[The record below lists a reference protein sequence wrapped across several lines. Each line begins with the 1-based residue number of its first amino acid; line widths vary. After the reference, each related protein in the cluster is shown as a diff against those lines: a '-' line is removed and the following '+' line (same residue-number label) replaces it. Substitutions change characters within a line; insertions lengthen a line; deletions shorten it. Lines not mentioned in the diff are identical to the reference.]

1 MAGLFSKKSKKD
13 KEEKKNAA
21 AAQANNS
28 APMGHQKSSS
38 LNGPLRDN
46 SSTNNSVTNSNHLS
60 STTPTVAA
68 SQDGGNPEKSGQ
80 RMYHL
85 QQQQQHSPQLQQQ
98 QVNPHHVHSINGNGS
113 GNGNNSQLVS
123 ASSISTHNSI
133 TNLSSTSNSGP
144 WISSHVLST
153 NPFPRFSHTAS
164 YVHTG
169 SDIYVFGGNVK
180 GSGQK
185 DMHVIDSQTLH
196 CQYLPIGGSD
206 NPPATSGHTAVTL
219 GQYIMY
225 FGGKDLKNKSSD
237 SLYVLHTVRK
247 EWNKPSIQ
255 GLLPAPRHSHAACV
269 IGTTMYIFGG
279 QFNEYYF
286 NDVCSFDM
294 KSLNTANPKWNRL
307 EPASELPPARA
318 GHCAAAYDGK
328 FYIFGGADEQF
339 FYNDI
344 WCYDPQANKW
354 EAVPAFGVLPTSR
367 QGHAA
372 CVVDDTMYI
381 YGGMNHE
388 DQLLGDLSAFKF
400 NERRWLTY
408 PDTLESAPPRT
419 EHAMCNVGDKI
430 YILGGQLELNADDD
444 AGSIYILD
452 TTKIRFN
459 DPSAQRP
466 GYENSNDSTLRVED
480 HRPTPSPDSTRHF
493 NDFSLDSRRPT
504 QAQQFNDSSEQY
516 SNSNSATTT
525 PPSSQPPIRMSF
537 EGDNNPTS
545 RRRTTNKPAGYRE
558 SESDQSRAMHSI
570 DETRRPGVNNE
581 DQYERDSSRS
591 STQRQQQQQD
601 VGRRSLSESRNRG
614 SYTGRPSLEHSRAP
628 SQKNSSEQLN
638 ESKDVEI
645 RELRQREQWL
655 LAEVAIS
662 RKKIGASSSSRS
674 FAEDTNNLAAA
685 IALQDEMGA
694 YDADQDSEKYRIMQ
708 ALLNVKN
715 ELERSKASI
724 VQQAQSAS
732 NKLREAERVRTA
744 ALQEAA
750 YLKAKVSAL
759 QSGEVSALAS
769 TETARAVDL
778 EKRLTTTLAMMDKL
792 QSQLSQHESVLE
804 RERHAR
810 ELAQDREREASERA
824 EELQVT
830 HSRSLSEVASLH
842 DRASVAEAGLRE
854 CEAKNAANEAGL
866 SSYQQQSTALFSQIS
881 ALKTTVDH
889 QKKSLEKAKLAYSV
903 ANDRA
908 EHADRLWTQ
917 ARQEIDNTQLEFAN
931 VRADLDRAQR
941 ETEHWKTK
949 AQDTELLWQKAKNEN
964 EAMRTLLEED
974 MNAAASSPTYSPG
987 SNSRKHDSIMAI
999 TSASRVAE
1007 LEHELGTLRHLLRES
1022 QGAAAQANKNLNETM
1037 VRISELE
1044 KSAMTSRS
1052 EASTAQRQLNAAE
1065 DKISGLESQLV
1076 KKEETLEDMAKE
1088 QENNEVQLGL
1098 LRGVMRENGLL
1109 ADDLILEALSQGSD
1123 GKSVGESGEANT
1135 LSSLKVKVQEAEK
1148 RVVEVEEQLEEL
1160 NQIKKQQEDRI
1171 QQLEADYQTAVHYV
1185 QGSESTLQKLRD
1197 DAKTAESEKEA
1208 LHAHFKELEDAH
1220 AKCGQSLDHM
1230 KAEAASSNTQ
1240 LEEDISNLHSQ
1251 LHDALG
1257 RTMELEQKLE
1267 ELTHELQNSEASVEV
1282 TQVEFRTLKAKH
1294 HEHKKQGA
1302 IMAEN
1307 FTSRLESVE
1316 ASLEETVASLAET
1329 RNSLETAQYE
1339 LEQAHE
1345 LNKSTMKELDEALAL
1360 KTTLE
1365 QDLKKAQEA
1374 KVDSGSQESKE
1385 QSQAVSQRQQELE
1398 RAIEGAQRTIQSLQE
1413 TNEDLEA
1420 QLRASETKISILLDN
1435 YQGPD
1440 SVRNSMASLS
1450 GGSDDMI
1457 MLMESSQHLLP
1468 SQRSSAAFQ
1477 EQYQTQIQQQQPQKS
1492 QHLSTPM
1499 SHGSHLTD
1507 RSSADSLANEL
1518 ELLKTP
1524 WGQAQIH
1531 GGAYLPGANATA
1543 APGLSNSSPVSVG
1556 TPSMSNNTATSA
1568 QKLEEYE
1575 RMIEDMAK
1583 RRQYEE

>member
-1 MAGLFSKKSKKD
+1 MS
-13 KEEKKNAA
+13 
-21 AAQANNS
+21 
-28 APMGHQKSSS
+28 
-38 LNGPLRDN
+38 
-46 SSTNNSVTNSNHLS
+46 
-60 STTPTVAA
+60 
-68 SQDGGNPEKSGQ
+68 
-80 RMYHL
+80 
-85 QQQQQHSPQLQQQ
+85 
-98 QVNPHHVHSINGNGS
+98 
-113 GNGNNSQLVS
+113 
-123 ASSISTHNSI
+123 
-133 TNLSSTSNSGP
+133 
-144 WISSHVLST
+144 
-153 NPFPRFSHTAS
+153 
-164 YVHTG
+164 
-169 SDIYVFGGNVK
+169 
-180 GSGQK
+180 
-185 DMHVIDSQTLH
+185 
-196 CQYLPIGGSD
+196 
-206 NPPATSGHTAVTL
+206 
-219 GQYIMY
+219 
-225 FGGKDLKNKSSD
+225 
-237 SLYVLHTVRK
+237 
-247 EWNKPSIQ
+247 
-255 GLLPAPRHSHAACV
+255 
-269 IGTTMYIFGG
+269 
-279 QFNEYYF
+279 
-286 NDVCSFDM
+286 
-294 KSLNTANPKWNRL
+294 
-307 EPASELPPARA
+307 
-318 GHCAAAYDGK
+318 
-328 FYIFGGADEQF
+328 
-339 FYNDI
+339 
-344 WCYDPQANKW
+344 
-354 EAVPAFGVLPTSR
+354 
-367 QGHAA
+367 
-372 CVVDDTMYI
+372 
-381 YGGMNHE
+381 
-388 DQLLGDLSAFKF
+388 
-400 NERRWLTY
+400 
-408 PDTLESAPPRT
+408 
-419 EHAMCNVGDKI
+419 
-430 YILGGQLELNADDD
+430 YILA
-444 AGSIYILD
+444 
-452 TTKIRFN
+452 KIRFN

-466 GYENSNDSTLRVED
+466 GYENSNDSTLRLED
-480 HRPTPSPDSTRHF
+480 HRPTPSPDSTRHP
-493 NDFSLDSRRPT
+493 NDFSHDSRRPT
-504 QAQQFNDSSEQY
+504 QAQPLNDSSEQY
-516 SNSNSATTT
+516 SNSNIATTTTT
-525 PPSSQPPIRMSF
+525 PPSSQPPIRMSLD
-537 EGDNNPTS
+537 GDSNIS
-545 RRRTTNKPAGYRE
+545 RRRTTSKPTGYRE
-558 SESDQSRAMHSI
+558 PESDQTRAIHSI
-570 DETRRPGVNNE
+570 DETRRPGVSNE
-581 DQYERDSSRS
+581 DHYERDSSRS
-591 STQRQQQQQD
+591 STQRQQQQQQQQD
-601 VGRRSLSESRNRG
+601 ARRRSLSESRNRG
-614 SYTGRPSLEHSRAP
+614 SYNSGRPSLEHSRAP

-638 ESKDVEI
+638 ESKDAEI

-655 LAEVAIS
+655 LAEVAMA
-662 RKKIGASSSSRS
+662 RKKIGASTSSRG
-674 FAEDTNNLAAA
+674 FGEDTNNLAAA

-694 YDADQDSEKYRIMQ
+694 FDADQDSEKYRIMQ
-708 ALLNVKN
+708 ALLSVKN
-715 ELERSKASI
+715 ELERSKSSI

-778 EKRLTTTLAMMDKL
+778 EKRLTTTLAMVDKL

-810 ELAQDREREASERA
+810 ELAQDREREASERS
-824 EELQVT
+824 EELQVA

-974 MNAAASSPTYSPG
+974 MNAAASSPSYSPG
-987 SNSRKHDSIMAI
+987 GNSRKHDSIMAI

-1044 KSAMTSRS
+1044 KSAMTARS

-1123 GKSVGESGEANT
+1123 GKSVGVSGGTNT
-1135 LSSLKVKVQEAEK
+1135 VSSLKVKVQESEK

-1185 QGSESTLQKLRD
+1185 QGSETTLQKLRD
-1197 DAKTAESEKEA
+1197 DAKTAESEKEM
-1208 LHAHFKELEDAH
+1208 LHAHFKGLEEAH

-1240 LEEDISNLHSQ
+1240 MEEEVAGLHRQ

-1257 RTMELEQKLE
+1257 RTKELEQKLE
-1267 ELTHELQNSEASVEV
+1267 ELTHQLQNSEASSEV

-1302 IMAEN
+1302 ILVEN
-1307 FTSRLESVE
+1307 FTSRLERME

-1329 RNSLETAQYE
+1329 RDSLETAHYE

-1360 KTTLE
+1360 KKLLE

-1385 QSQAVSQRQQELE
+1385 QSQAVSQRQEELE
-1398 RAIEGAQRTIQSLQE
+1398 RVIEGAQRTIQSLQE
-1413 TNEDLEA
+1413 TNEELEA

-1440 SVRNSMASLS
+1440 SMRNSMASLS
-1450 GGSDDMI
+1450 GGSDDLI
-1457 MLMESSQHLLP
+1457 MRLTESSHHHQLP

-1477 EQYQTQIQQQQPQKS
+1477 EQYQTQIQQQQQPQKS

-1531 GGAYLPGANATA
+1531 GGAYLPGANATT
-1543 APGLSNSSPVSVG
+1543 APGLSNSSPVSVA
-1556 TPSMSNNTATSA
+1556 TPSLSNSSATSA

>member
-1 MAGLFSKKSKKD
+1 M
-13 KEEKKNAA
+13 
-21 AAQANNS
+21 
-28 APMGHQKSSS
+28 S
-38 LNGPLRDN
+38 LDGD
-46 SSTNNSVTNSNHLS
+46 SNSV
-60 STTPTVAA
+60 
-68 SQDGGNPEKSGQ
+68 
-80 RMYHL
+80 
-85 QQQQQHSPQLQQQ
+85 
-98 QVNPHHVHSINGNGS
+98 
-113 GNGNNSQLVS
+113 
-123 ASSISTHNSI
+123 
-133 TNLSSTSNSGP
+133 
-144 WISSHVLST
+144 
-153 NPFPRFSHTAS
+153 
-164 YVHTG
+164 
-169 SDIYVFGGNVK
+169 
-180 GSGQK
+180 
-185 DMHVIDSQTLH
+185 
-196 CQYLPIGGSD
+196 
-206 NPPATSGHTAVTL
+206 
-219 GQYIMY
+219 
-225 FGGKDLKNKSSD
+225 
-237 SLYVLHTVRK
+237 
-247 EWNKPSIQ
+247 
-255 GLLPAPRHSHAACV
+255 
-269 IGTTMYIFGG
+269 
-279 QFNEYYF
+279 
-286 NDVCSFDM
+286 
-294 KSLNTANPKWNRL
+294 
-307 EPASELPPARA
+307 
-318 GHCAAAYDGK
+318 
-328 FYIFGGADEQF
+328 
-339 FYNDI
+339 
-344 WCYDPQANKW
+344 
-354 EAVPAFGVLPTSR
+354 
-367 QGHAA
+367 
-372 CVVDDTMYI
+372 
-381 YGGMNHE
+381 
-388 DQLLGDLSAFKF
+388 
-400 NERRWLTY
+400 
-408 PDTLESAPPRT
+408 
-419 EHAMCNVGDKI
+419 
-430 YILGGQLELNADDD
+430 
-444 AGSIYILD
+444 
-452 TTKIRFN
+452 
-459 DPSAQRP
+459 
-466 GYENSNDSTLRVED
+466 
-480 HRPTPSPDSTRHF
+480 
-493 NDFSLDSRRPT
+493 
-504 QAQQFNDSSEQY
+504 
-516 SNSNSATTT
+516 
-525 PPSSQPPIRMSF
+525 
-537 EGDNNPTS
+537 S
-545 RRRTTNKPAGYRE
+545 RRRTTSKPAGYRE
-558 SESDQSRAMHSI
+558 LESDQSRAMHSV
-570 DETRRPGVNNE
+570 DETRRPGVSNE
-581 DQYERDSSRS
+581 DHYERDSSRS

-601 VGRRSLSESRNRG
+601 VRRRSLSESRNRG
-614 SYTGRPSLEHSRAP
+614 SYSGRPSLEHSRAP
-628 SQKNSSEQLN
+628 SQTNSSEQLN

-674 FAEDTNNLAAA
+674 LVEDTNNLAAA
-685 IALQDEMGA
+685 IALQEEMGA

-778 EKRLTTTLAMMDKL
+778 EKRLTTTLAMVDKL
-792 QSQLSQHESVLE
+792 HSQLSQHESVLE

-824 EELQVT
+824 EELQVA

-987 SNSRKHDSIMAI
+987 GNSRKHDSIMAI

-1007 LEHELGTLRHLLRES
+1007 LEHELGTLRQLLRES
-1022 QGAAAQANKNLNETM
+1022 QGAATQANKNLNETM

-1065 DKISGLESQLV
+1065 DKISGLESQLI

-1109 ADDLILEALSQGSD
+1109 ADDLILEALGQGSD
-1123 GKSVGESGEANT
+1123 GKSVGTNT
-1135 LSSLKVKVQEAEK
+1135 VSSLKVKVQEAEK

-1240 LEEDISNLHSQ
+1240 LEEDVANLHSQ

-1267 ELTHELQNSEASVEV
+1267 ELTHELQNSEASAEV

-1302 IMAEN
+1302 ILAEN
-1307 FTSRLESVE
+1307 FTSRLESME

-1329 RNSLETAQYE
+1329 RDSLETAQYE

-1374 KVDSGSQESKE
+1374 KVAGSQEPKE
-1385 QSQAVSQRQQELE
+1385 QSQAVSQRQEELE
-1398 RAIEGAQRTIQSLQE
+1398 RVIEGAQRTIQSLQE
-1413 TNEDLEA
+1413 TNDNLEA

-1435 YQGPD
+1435 YQGPA

-1450 GGSDDMI
+1450 GGSDDLA
-1457 MLMESSQHLLP
+1457 MLMESNHHLLP

-1477 EQYQTQIQQQQPQKS
+1477 EQYQTQIQQQQAQKS

-1556 TPSMSNNTATSA
+1556 TPNLSNSSATSA

>member
-13 KEEKKNAA
+13 KEDKKNAA
-21 AAQANNS
+21 AAQANSS
-28 APMGHQKSSS
+28 APAGHQKTGSF
-38 LNGPLRDN
+38 NGPFRDN
-46 SSTNNSVTNSNHLS
+46 SSANNSISNTNILAS
-60 STTPTVAA
+60 STPTAA
-68 SQDGGNPEKSGQ
+68 SVDGSNPEKGGQ

-85 QQQQQHSPQLQQQ
+85 QQQHPSPQQQPQ
-98 QVNPHHVHSINGNGS
+98 QLSPHHVHSISNGNGS
-113 GNGNNSQLVS
+113 GNNSQLVS

-133 TNLSSTSNSGP
+133 TNMSSTSNSGP
-144 WISSHVLST
+144 WISSHILST

-180 GSGQK
+180 GSAQK

-196 CQYLPIGGSD
+196 CQYLPIGGTDS
-206 NPPATSGHTAVTL
+206 PPATSGHTAVTL

-269 IGTTMYIFGG
+269 LGTTMYIFGG
-279 QFNEYYF
+279 QFNGYYF

-294 KSLNTANPKWNRL
+294 KSLNTASPKWNRL

-372 CVVDDTMYI
+372 CVIDDTMYI

-419 EHAMCNVGDKI
+419 EHAMCNVGDKV

-444 AGSIYILD
+444 AGSVYILD

-459 DPSAQRP
+459 DPSQRP
-466 GYENSNDSTLRVED
+466 GYENSNDSTPRLED
-480 HRPTPSPDSTRHF
+480 HRPTPSPDSTRHP
-493 NDFSLDSRRPT
+493 NDFSHDSRRPV
-504 QAQQFNDSSEQY
+504 QAQLHDSAEQH
-516 SNSNSATTT
+516 SSDAIATT
-525 PPSSQPPIRMSF
+525 PNHPSSSQPPIRMSLD
-537 EGDNNPTS
+537 GVDSNPIT
-545 RRRTTNKPAGYRE
+545 RRRTTGKPAGYKE
-558 SESDQSRAMHSI
+558 LESDQSRATYSI
-570 DETRRPGVNNE
+570 DETRRPGVANE
-581 DQYERDSSRS
+581 DQYERDSSRA
-591 STQRQQQQQD
+591 TIQRQQQQD
-601 VGRRSLSESRNRG
+601 VSGRRSLSESRNRG
-614 SYTGRPSLEHSRAP
+614 SYSGRPSLEHSRAP
-628 SQKNSSEQLN
+628 SQQDSSELLN
-638 ESKDVEI
+638 GSKDVEI

-655 LAEVAIS
+655 LAEVAMA
-662 RKKIGASSSSRS
+662 RKKMGASTSSS
-674 FAEDTNNLAAA
+674 FVEDTNNLAAA

-708 ALLNVKN
+708 ALLSVKN

-778 EKRLTTTLAMMDKL
+778 EKRLTTTLAMVDKL

-810 ELAQDREREASERA
+810 ELAQDREHEASERA
-824 EELQVT
+824 EELQVA

-974 MNAAASSPTYSPG
+974 MNAAASSPSYSPG
-987 SNSRKHDSIMAI
+987 GNSRKHDSIMAI

-1007 LEHELGTLRHLLRES
+1007 LEHELGTLRQLLRES
-1022 QGAAAQANKNLNETM
+1022 QGAATQANKTLGETM

-1044 KSAMTSRS
+1044 KSAMTARS

-1123 GKSVGESGEANT
+1123 GKPGVSGGANT
-1135 LSSLKVKVQEAEK
+1135 VSSLKVKVQEAEK
-1148 RVVEVEEQLEEL
+1148 RVAEVEEQLEEL
-1160 NQIKKQQEDRI
+1160 NQIKNQQEDRI

-1185 QGSESTLQKLRD
+1185 QGSESTLQQLRD
-1197 DAKTAESEKEA
+1197 DAKAAESEKET
-1208 LHAHFKELEDAH
+1208 LHAHLKELEDAH
-1220 AKCGQSLDHM
+1220 ATCGQNLDHL
-1230 KAEAASSNTQ
+1230 KAEATSSNTQ
-1240 LEEDISNLHSQ
+1240 FEEEVADLHRQ

-1257 RTMELEQKLE
+1257 RTVELEQKLE
-1267 ELTHELQNSEASVEV
+1267 ELTHQLQDSEASAEV

-1302 IMAEN
+1302 IQAEN
-1307 FTSRLESVE
+1307 FTSRLERME
-1316 ASLEETVASLAET
+1316 ATLEETVASLAET
-1329 RNSLETAQYE
+1329 RNSLETAHYE

-1374 KVDSGSQESKE
+1374 KVDLGSQESKE
-1385 QSQAVSQRQQELE
+1385 PSEAVSQRQEELE
-1398 RAIEGAQRTIQSLQE
+1398 RAIEGAQRTIQSLE
-1413 TNEDLEA
+1413 ATNEDLEA

-1450 GGSDDMI
+1450 GGSDDLI
-1457 MLMESSQHLLP
+1457 MRLMEANHHQLP
-1468 SQRSSAAFQ
+1468 SQRSSAAYQ
-1477 EQYQTQIQQQQPQKS
+1477 EQYQTQVQQQQQPQKG

-1531 GGAYLPGANATA
+1531 GGAYIPGANATA
-1543 APGLSNSSPVSVG
+1543 ASSGLSNAVSVGSPGLSNSSAS
-1556 TPSMSNNTATSA
+1556 SA